1 MSGTSSSRGVLVG
14 VDGSASATAALRW
27 AVAEARTRTTTREVV
42 HVAEDADHSSRGQP
56 PDDVLDE
63 ALAIAA
69 THTVDGAPHID
80 GLRLTGSPAPLLAR
94 QSHDAAMVV
103 VGRHG
108 NATRFRRLLGSVTTG
123 VLHHAHCPVA
133 VVHADPPPV
142 RRSTRTKRQPVLV
155 GIDGS
160 RWSGAAA
167 EVAFVEASARRV
179 NVLALYVCD
188 EPEQSPGTGSR
199 SSFLIEEG
207 QAVLAESLA
216 PLRDRHPSVT
226 VHTLIRFEDPARQ
239 LLIQGERAQLVVV
252 GSRGRGAVT
261 GLLLG
266 SVSATVA
273 GEMRNPVIVVG
284 RS

>member
-27 AVAEARTRTTTREVV
+27 AVAEARTRTTTLEVV
-42 HVAEDADHSSRGQP
+42 HVVEDADHGSRGQP

-123 VLHHAHCPVA
+123 
-133 VVHADPPPV
+133 
-142 RRSTRTKRQPVLV
+142 
-155 GIDGS
+155 
-160 RWSGAAA
+160 GAAA

-188 EPEQSPGTGSR
+188 EPEQSPGKGSQ